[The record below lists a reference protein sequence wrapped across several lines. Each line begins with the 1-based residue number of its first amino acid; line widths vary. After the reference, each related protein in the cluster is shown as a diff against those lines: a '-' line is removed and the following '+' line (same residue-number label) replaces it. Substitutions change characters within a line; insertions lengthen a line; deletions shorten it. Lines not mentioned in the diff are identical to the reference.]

1 MNMANQKLDSL
12 AVQEIRAAVSGLKGK
27 PLTDRIHSLAARF
40 GVSIKA
46 VYAVTD
52 DLRPRRKAR
61 ADKGERRADLL
72 AHDGLALAAELVAT
86 RNVDPDHAIEVAELN
101 GHEIPVS
108 LETFR
113 KYLREHGLN
122 KQQRRNPVRAHRRWE
137 ASEPCEIFQFDISA
151 VKERWFDLTTR
162 RILKVSAKDVNENH
176 PNTNPD
182 RVNLWKFTLID
193 DYSRRRFV
201 RFYAVSKPTSIE
213 VIDFLLA
220 AFRRLGVP
228 QTLYTDNDAI
238 IVSKRMQRAE
248 GILDRSFEAS
258 GGFRLLQHA
267 PYNAQATGKVER
279 SHQVIEKFEKLI
291 GIKFQTPTLDALN
304 HFCEQVCEALDWKAS
319 AATGEKPMLRWRAS
333 NTAMRVPPPEVLDWA
348 FKCEEFECRL
358 NADLTIRCKGASW
371 QVPRKRPFVDWI
383 TQKVCLIWPAGD
395 SKVFYLIGLDGIDY
409 EIEKKP
415 ATADPAGEFKQPA
428 ESTRQRSLKRLQ
440 ERAKARQAQ
449 HKQDGS
455 ELLVPGFDAPFKQNA
470 EPRPAVL
477 PKQIV
482 EMPVEKLAEVVP
494 GAASARFLKF
504 WPALRLLVDEG
515 ALTTS
520 DEDKAWLRQ
529 VFNGREDVADQEIRA
544 AVNARTASDATNVVR
559 FERRA

>member
-1 MNMANQKLDSL
+1 MANQKLDSL

-27 PLTDRIHSLAARF
+27 PLTDRIRALAARF
-40 GVSIKA
+40 GVSVKA
-46 VYAVTD
+46 VYAVTE

-61 ADKGERRADLL
+61 ADKGARRADLL
-72 AHDGLALAAELVAT
+72 EHDGLALAAELVAT

-108 LETFR
+108 IETFQ
-113 KYLREHGLN
+113 KYLREHGLS
-122 KQQRRNPVRAHRRWE
+122 KKQRRNQVRAHRRWE
-137 ASEPCEIFQFDISA
+137 AAEPCDIFQFDISA

-162 RILKVSAKDVNENH
+162 KILKVSAKDVNENH
-176 PNTNPD
+176 PNTNPE

-193 DYSRRRFV
+193 DYSRRRFF
-201 RFYAVSKPTSIE
+201 RFYAVPKPTSIE

-228 QTLYTDNDAI
+228 KTLYTDNDAI

-248 GILDRSFEAS
+248 GILNRSFEET

-279 SHQVIEKFEKLI
+279 SHQVMEKFEKLI
-291 GIKFQTPTLDALN
+291 GIKYQTPTLAALN
-304 HFCEQVCEALDWKAS
+304 SFCEQVCQTLDWKTS

-333 NTAMRVPPPEVLDWA
+333 NTAMRVPPPAVLDWA
-348 FKCEEFECRL
+348 FKCEEFEVRL

-371 QVPRKRPFVDWI
+371 QAPRKRPFVDWI
-383 TQKVCLIWPAGD
+383 NQKVTLIWPYGEA
-395 SKVFYLIGLDGIDY
+395 KVFYLIGLDGIDY
-409 EIEKKP
+409 EIEKRA

-428 ESTRQRSLKRLQ
+428 ESTRQRSMKRLQ
-440 ERAKARQAQ
+440 ERAKTRKEQFN
-449 HKQDGS
+449 QDGR
-455 ELLVPGFDAPFKQNA
+455 ELLVPGFDAPFKQN
-470 EPRPAVL
+470 EEQRPAVL

-482 EMPVEKLAEVVP
+482 EIPVDKLAEIVP
-494 GAASARFLKF
+494 VAASARFLTF
-504 WPALRLLVDEG
+504 WPALRLLIDEG
-515 ALTTS
+515 ALSTS
-520 DEDKAWLRQ
+520 DDDKAWLRG
-529 VFNGREDVADQEIRA
+529 VFNGRDEVADHEIRA
-544 AVNARTASDATNVVR
+544 AVNARAVAADQSTNVVR